1 MKMRAMFHK
10 SEAFVLFIACQWTV
24 CLCCHC
30 TECGSDIPGCLVT
43 GVTLYHLHTKVKL
56 TL

>member
-1 MKMRAMFHK
+1 MFRK
-10 SEAFVLFIACQWTV
+10 SEGFVLIKACQWTV
-24 CLCCHC
+24 YLFCQC